1 MAIMDNVTKTIH
13 DILTEIYGTP
23 VVMAFEDG
31 KGVAIMDNNTLPIG
45 YDSNTDGSVKVNGGK
60 LILKD
65 GVYSYYP
72 YDINEPTIAIKK
84 CTCGA
89 TKTYPNEPNLEFL
102 HSDWCD
108 LYKSNK

>member
-1 MAIMDNVTKTIH
+1 MGDDTKAIH

-23 VVMAFEDG
+23 VNMTVENYA
-31 KGVAIMDNNTLPIG
+31 LPVG
-45 YDSNTDGSVKVNGGK
+45 YDLNTDGSVRVNGGK
-60 LILKD
+60 LVLKD

-108 LYKSNK
+108 LYKSNKGG

>member
-1 MAIMDNVTKTIH
+1 MGDDTKAIH

-23 VVMAFEDG
+23 VAMTFE
-31 KGVAIMDNNTLPIG
+31 NYTLPIG

-108 LYKSNK
+108 LYKSNKGG